1 MGLMLRV
8 VFFGL
13 LLFFL
18 FYLYRKLM
26 GFLRLSSSSS
36 SSPPP
41 ITGQVHKDP
50 QCGIYVAEELAL
62 KAPARG
68 QQYYFCS
75 AECRDRFRAE
85 G

>member
-1 MGLMLRV
+1 MGLLLRV

-18 FYLYRKLM
+18 FYLYRKLV
-26 GFLRLSSSSS
+26 GFLRLSSSS

-50 QCGIYVAEELAL
+50 QCGIYVAEELAV

-75 AECRDRFRAE
+75 TECRDRFLAE

>member
-1 MGLMLRV
+1 MGILVR
-8 VFFGL
+8 VFFFVL

-18 FYLYRKLM
+18 RYLYRKLVD
-26 GFLRLSSSSS
+26 FLRLSSST

-50 QCGIYVAEELAL
+50 QCGIYVAEELAV
-62 KAPARG
+62 KASARG

-75 AECRDRFRAE
+75 AECRDRFQAE